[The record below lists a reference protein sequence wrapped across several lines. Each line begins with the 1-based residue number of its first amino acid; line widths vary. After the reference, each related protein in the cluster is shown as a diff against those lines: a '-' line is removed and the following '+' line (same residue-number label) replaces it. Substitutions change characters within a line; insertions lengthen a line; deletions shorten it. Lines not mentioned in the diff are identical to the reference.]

1 MKAPMKVL
9 PEPEEKRAYVQ
20 NMFSGIAGH
29 YDFMNR
35 LMTLGQDQRWRR
47 QVVRLSQIPPRG
59 GLLDVATG
67 TGDIAYQ
74 AWQRRPQARVVG
86 LDFAAGM
93 LRVAQ
98 EKFAET
104 PLTFVNGDALH
115 LPFPDDSFDAATSA
129 FMMRNVVDVRRAFAE
144 QRRVVRPGGKVV
156 CLETTRPTNP
166 FFRAFFDLYFFYIV
180 PALGGLF
187 SVKSAYNYLP
197 NSTVKF
203 PPAEQVRYIMVS
215 VGLRD
220 VFFRKLMFG
229 TVAIHV
235 GTV

>member
-1 MKAPMKVL
+1 MKAPTKVL
-9 PEPEEKRAYVQ
+9 PKREEKRDYVQ
-20 NMFSGIAGH
+20 NMFSGIAGR

-47 QVVRLSQIPPRG
+47 QVVRLSKLPPAG
-59 GLLDVATG
+59 SLLDVATG

-74 AWQRRPQARVVG
+74 AWQRRPRAQVVG

-98 EKFAET
+98 TKFAET

-156 CLETTRPTNP
+156 CLETTRPANM

-187 SVKSAYNYLP
+187 SAKSAYNYLP
-197 NSTVKF
+197 NSTVLF
-203 PPAEQVRYIMVS
+203 PPPDQVRYIMLS
-215 VGLRD
+215 AGLKD
-220 VFFRKLMFG
+220 VFYRKLMFG